1 MGRRGVEAARAPATG
16 CRARDKLSARR
27 PAWGTSIAGPTRGR
41 YHEPGSMKLR
51 LRLVLLLMLPLLL
64 ISGVYSVL
72 RVRQEARAL
81 EADEHARA
89 VGMARTIQIAVENA
103 LALRGRTNAEL
114 AGLLDDLTQGQGAI
128 AGIRLVDG
136 DGHVLAA
143 SSARR
148 ATLHPGSDVAARV
161 IATGTGAVVER
172 QDRDGAGWVSVLP
185 VLYSAPTD
193 QVRTVPSR
201 LALEI
206 GFAADGSTAGRRA
219 MRDVLLRVGALTVV
233 LALLIAVVLQRQ
245 VLRPLAE
252 LTRSIRALGEGR
264 RGPPLPVKR
273 RDELGELAEA
283 FNRMTER
290 LDEAHQRVVAE
301 GEHALDLEQQLRR
314 AETLAV
320 AGKLASGI
328 AHEVGTPLNIIS
340 GRAEMVM
347 ASLPPAHPA
356 REDLERIIQQIDRVS
371 NIVRSLLDA
380 VWPGKLEVQRV
391 PLGILIGRLLPL
403 LDHVVRKRGI
413 AVTTRIP
420 ETLPDVAG
428 DPGRLQQVFIN
439 LLMNAVEATPDDGQ
453 IEIAAWPGVHGDR
466 EGVSVEVSDSGP
478 GIPPDALAQVFEPF
492 YTTKPVGQGTGLGLA
507 ISRDIIRDHGGTIAA
522 RNGEG
527 GQGAAFTVWLP
538 AHGAVA

>member
-1 MGRRGVEAARAPATG
+1 
-16 CRARDKLSARR
+16 
-27 PAWGTSIAGPTRGR
+27 
-41 YHEPGSMKLR
+41 MKLR

-64 ISGVYSVL
+64 VSGLYGVL

-81 EADEHARA
+81 EVDEHARA

-114 AGLLDDLTQGQGAI
+114 AGLLDDLTQGQRAI
-128 AGIRLVDG
+128 AGIRLLDG
-136 DGHVLAA
+136 DGRVLAA
-143 SSARR
+143 SNARR
-148 ATLHPGSDVAARV
+148 MAPEASADVAARV
-161 IATGTGAVVER
+161 IATGAGAVVER
-172 QDRDGAGWVSVLP
+172 QGQDGAGWVSVLP
-185 VLYSAPTD
+185 IQYSAPTD
-193 QVRTVPSR
+193 QLRAVPTR

-206 GFAADGSTAGRRA
+206 GFAPHGSTTGRRA

-283 FNRMTER
+283 FNRMAER
-290 LDEAHQRVVAE
+290 LEEARQRVVAE

-380 VWPGKLEVQRV
+380 VWLGKLEIQRV
-391 PLGILIGRLLPL
+391 PLGLLIGRLLPL

-413 AVTTRIP
+413 AMTTRIP
-420 ETLPDVAG
+420 ATLPDVAG

-453 IEIAAWPGVHGDR
+453 IAIAAWAGAHGERD
-466 EGVSVEVSDSGP
+466 GVSVEVSDTGP

-527 GQGAAFTVWLP
+527 GRGAAFTVWLP
-538 AHGAVA
+538 AHGALA

>member
-1 MGRRGVEAARAPATG
+1 
-16 CRARDKLSARR
+16 
-27 PAWGTSIAGPTRGR
+27 
-41 YHEPGSMKLR
+41 
-51 LRLVLLLMLPLLL
+51 MLPLLL
-64 ISGVYSVL
+64 ISGIYGVL

-103 LALRGRTNAEL
+103 LALRGRSHAEL
-114 AGLLDDLTQGQGAI
+114 AGLLDDLTLGQRAI
-128 AGIRLVDG
+128 AGIRLLDRDG
-136 DGHVLAA
+136 QVLAA
-143 SSARR
+143 SN
-148 ATLHPGSDVAARV
+148 ATTGERGPRLDTVAHV
-161 IATGTGAVVER
+161 IETGTGAVVER
-172 QDRDGAGWVSVLP
+172 QGRDGAWWVSVLP
-185 VLYSAPTD
+185 VQYAAPIEGS
-193 QVRTVPSR
+193 RSVPAR
-201 LALEI
+201 VALEI
-206 GFAADGSTAGRRA
+206 TFAPDGSTTGRRA
-219 MRDVLLRVGALTVV
+219 VRDVLLRVGALTVV

-252 LTRSIRALGEGR
+252 LSQSIRALGEGR

-290 LDEAHQRVVAE
+290 LDEARQRVVAE

-314 AETLAV
+314 SETLAV

-347 ASLPPAHPA
+347 ASLPHDHPG

-380 VWPGKLEVQRV
+380 VWLGKLEIQRV
-391 PLGILIGRLLPL
+391 PVGLLIGRLLPL

-413 AVTTRIP
+413 AMTTSIP

-428 DPGRLQQVFIN
+428 DSGRLQQVFIN

-453 IEIAAWPGVHGDR
+453 ITIAAWPGSHGAYA
-466 EGVSVEVSDSGP
+466 GVSVEVTDTGP

-507 ISRDIIRDHGGTIAA
+507 ISRDIIRDHGGTITA
-522 RNGEG
+522 RNRAGE
-527 GQGAAFTVWLP
+527 QGAAFTVWLP
-538 AHGAVA
+538 AHGASA